1 MNGGL
6 ISPPDWSTPGDPLD
20 SARGETA
27 RNDLNDNDLPL
38 SQEERIKQSI
48 NRVNT
53 KRRSMQK
60 GPRTAASK
68 REQQELQSANLKMPL
83 KSG

>member
-27 RNDLNDNDLPL
+27 RNDLSDNDLPL
-38 SQEERIKQSI
+38 TQEERIKQSI
-48 NRVNT
+48 HRLNT
-53 KRRSMQK
+53 KRRSTLQK

-68 REQQELQSANLKMPL
+68 REQQE
-83 KSG
+83 